1 MDNNDDDIEMQT
13 LLASSKANENWSAF
27 FSHSA
32 TRRELM
38 EEALSELSFKPSMF
52 FKTLLYEPFPFPIPM
67 LICRLLENK
76 HSARNRDFNN
86 CMGPM
91 FFWLWAGFLSMVLG
105 LFHVSDET
113 TAYTAITCIILTYS
127 RAFTIAIKYAY
138 YGKADIYGPH
148 GMYTE
153 SYTHIDR
160 MHQKLMCKSFNPYTL
175 VSNSY
180 KLTYFP
186 QQSVHLRL

>member
-1 MDNNDDDIEMQT
+1 MYPDAFLTKHTLHYQRDKPFALFNCVELVTGHTLEGRLCFCDCMDNDDDDMEMQT
-13 LLASSKANENWSAF
+13 LLASSKVTENRSAF

-91 FFWLWAGFLSMVLG
+91 FFWFWAGFLFLSSPFFL
-105 LFHVSDET
+105 
-113 TAYTAITCIILTYS
+113 
-127 RAFTIAIKYAY
+127 
-138 YGKADIYGPH
+138 
-148 GMYTE
+148 
-153 SYTHIDR
+153 
-160 MHQKLMCKSFNPYTL
+160 
-175 VSNSY
+175 
-180 KLTYFP
+180 
-186 QQSVHLRL
+186 